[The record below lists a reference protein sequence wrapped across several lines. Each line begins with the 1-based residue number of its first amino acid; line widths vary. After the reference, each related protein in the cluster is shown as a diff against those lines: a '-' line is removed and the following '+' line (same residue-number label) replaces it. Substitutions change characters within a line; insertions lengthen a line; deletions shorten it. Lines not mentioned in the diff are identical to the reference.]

1 MIKMNECDLCG
12 MEMIHLEGPD
22 FFKYACLNHDI
33 PRVLTS
39 TWCHNDEKYVSREL
53 QDYEK
58 KRIMEEYGSFSK
70 TIMGQQKYINRIAD
84 ELRSLKSQFR
94 NKGEDKDE

>member
-1 MIKMNECDLCG
+1 MNECDLCR

-22 FFKYACLNHDI
+22 FFKFTCLNHEV

-39 TWCHNDEKYVSREL
+39 TWCHDDEKYVSREL

-58 KRIMEEYGSFSK
+58 KRIMEEYVSFSK
-70 TIMGQQKYINRIAD
+70 TIRRQQSYINKIAD
-84 ELRSLKSQFR
+84 EIRKLKS
-94 NKGEDKDE
+94 ELS